1 MAAPRKNRSN
11 SRRASDA
18 PAVPSTMLPPESASP
33 DREPSESARMN
44 GNSRVDAD
52 EVAAEAFSLYLA
64 RGGQDGDD
72 LGDWYAAEE
81 IVRQRH
87 AGPHREHDE

>member
-1 MAAPRKNRSN
+1 MAPPRKNRSN
-11 SRRASDA
+11 VRRTSDA
-18 PAVPSTMLPPESASP
+18 PAVPSTMLPPESGSP
-33 DREPSESARMN
+33 DREPSESERMN
-44 GNSRVDAD
+44 SNGRIDSD

-87 AGPHREHDE
+87 AGQHGEHDE

>member
-1 MAAPRKNRSN
+1 MAAPRKTRPSV
-11 SRRASDA
+11 RRTSEE
-18 PAVPSTMLPPESASP
+18 PAVPSTMLPPESGSP
-33 DREPSESARMN
+33 DRESSESDRMN
-44 GNSRVDAD
+44 GDGRFDSA

-87 AGPHREHDE
+87 ADQQGEHDE